1 MRGVLHRSL
10 RFGTAI
16 FVPNDLE
23 GQIFRKIFSPSS
35 VAVPQTSVH
44 PRHMEPNV
52 PVFGQ
57 RSGEALKKTRECA
70 YAVVINSD
78 GLVAGTRDGDH
89 IHLPGGGV
97 DFPETPTEAIH
108 REVREEIA
116 CKVNIGERIGQALHY
131 IPQGGGLTAHYATFY
146 AAELGDSTGSTP
158 EHELIWVEPES
169 FTHEHHTWAA
179 RKQLLSLSTRIPAVA
194 AQPQ

>member
-1 MRGVLHRSL
+1 MKFPSK
-10 RFGTAI
+10 F
-16 FVPNDLE
+16 
-23 GQIFRKIFSPSS
+23 FSASS

-44 PRHMEPNV
+44 PRVMEPNV

-70 YAVVINSD
+70 YAVVINAD
-78 GLVAGTRDGDH
+78 GLVAGTRDGNH

-97 DFPETPTEAIH
+97 DFPETPVEAVH
-108 REVREEIA
+108 REVCEELG
-116 CKVNIGERIGQALHY
+116 CKVSLGERIGQAVHY
-131 IPQGGGLTAHYATFY
+131 TPIDDGLAAHYATFY
-146 AAELGDSTGSTP
+146 AAELGDATDSTA

>member
-1 MRGVLHRSL
+1 
-10 RFGTAI
+10 
-16 FVPNDLE
+16 
-23 GQIFRKIFSPSS
+23 
-35 VAVPQTSVH
+35 
-44 PRHMEPNV
+44 MEPNV

-131 IPQGGGLTAHYATFY
+131 IPQGDGLAAHYATFY
-146 AAELGDSTGSTP
+146 AAELGDATNSTP

>member
-1 MRGVLHRSL
+1 
-10 RFGTAI
+10 
-16 FVPNDLE
+16 
-23 GQIFRKIFSPSS
+23 
-35 VAVPQTSVH
+35 
-44 PRHMEPNV
+44 MEPNV

-70 YAVVINSD
+70 YAIVINSE
-78 GLVAGTRDGDH
+78 GLVAGTREGDH

-108 REVREEIA
+108 REVREELA
-116 CKVNIGERIGQALHY
+116 CKVSIGERVGQALQY
-131 IPQGGGLTAHYATFY
+131 ITLDDGFAAHYATFY
-146 AAELGDSTGSTP
+146 AAELGDSINAANA
-158 EHELIWVEPES
+158 EHELVWVEPES

-194 AQPQ
+194 VQPQ

>member
-1 MRGVLHRSL
+1 
-10 RFGTAI
+10 
-16 FVPNDLE
+16 
-23 GQIFRKIFSPSS
+23 
-35 VAVPQTSVH
+35 
-44 PRHMEPNV
+44 MEQNV

-57 RSGEALKKTRECA
+57 RSGEALRKTRECA

-78 GLVAGTRDGDH
+78 GLVAGTRAGDH

-97 DFPETPTEAIH
+97 DFPETPVEAVH
-108 REVREEIA
+108 REVREELA
-116 CKVNIGERIGQALHY
+116 CEVAIGERIGQALHY
-131 IPQGGGLTAHYATFY
+131 ITVEDGCAAHYATFY
-146 AAELGDSTGSTP
+146 AAEFGDSTHTAP

-194 AQPQ
+194 AQQQ